1 MDIENL
7 NSMTIKQSLFYLS
20 IFKERVERFDSRNA
34 KSITIILLL
43 VMSIILSG
51 IPFGIS
57 YSSGANSSSC
67 GCVVFRFDGIQD
79 YWLQP
84 AQLAVMDLFLSKNLS
99 LSPGLIMDAIGNDS
113 KIIEKISQGA
123 DKGLFELALNGW
135 NFTDYTKLSE
145 QQQKDS
151 LSKANEKMQKLFGNR
166 SDIFIPPYGYFNSAT
181 LNAMVDDGI
190 MVLSSASYID
200 TEPLQNAAVNTLN
213 RTQQSIY
220 HVPATIALKT
230 YESGKPVKNSIE
242 SIVAN
247 VTKNIAINGYAVVV
261 LEPQDFMAMQN
272 GAVTDKLDQM
282 QVNDLS
288 NLVDA
293 VRSKNITIA
302 PFSKIVN
309 ALPKAYS
316 PQPLAIDV
324 INRNRPC
331 DMTFIT
337 KADKNTNALLQAPDP
352 ISVAGLSG
360 DECSFAKIYNT
371 YGKYL
376 YNKSKEI
383 GISPSVAAGIIQVES
398 AGEGFAP
405 DGRILIRFEACTFQK
420 IWGEKNREEFS
431 NHFQCNTPNDGFRFS
446 AAMPFTEYHGDQN
459 KEWKVFDLARALD
472 EDSAI
477 QSTSLGVGQMMG
489 FNHREVGYA
498 SAKDMFHDMSQSIK
512 SQIDIFFLQLAYFQN
527 NGISCLN
534 SLKSS
539 NYVLFAACYNG
550 ANQDQIYAD
559 KLMESIKTYQN
570 LTKGRLFAG

>member
-200 TEPLQNAAVNTLN
+200 TEPLQNAGVNTLN

-316 PQPLAIDV
+316 PQPLANDV

-360 DECSFAKIYNT
+360 DKCSFAKIYNT

-405 DGRILIRFEACTFQK
+405 DGRIIIRFEACTFQK
-420 IWGEKNREEFS
+420 IWGEKNPEEFS

-512 SQIDIFFLQLAYFQN
+512 SQIDVFFLQLAYFQN